1 MKRLNDDYVRD
12 IQILKGQIEAIE
24 NSNNNN
30 ESKISELSESKNE
43 VDVSQY
49 TDIITNLQ
57 NEVERLQHANDQQMN
72 CYQNDTKDLKQKI
85 RQLKSELAALKGIPE
100 SNPTSAR
107 SVYLYIFLFNY

>member
-12 IQILKGQIEAIE
+12 IQILKCQIEAIE

-100 SNPTSAR
+100 SNPTTAR